1 MSEANQN
8 KPSPEGGAGAPKKK
22 LKLLIIVVLV
32 VVLIGGGGGF
42 YYWRASSVSAAEA
55 SDSKGGKNGE
65 KKSRAKAEAENSG
78 DEAASDDEEKPAKK
92 SGKSAAATSL
102 KEALPNDEE
111 VKHIIEM
118 QPFIVNLADSEQA
131 RYLRLTV
138 NLGVGGEAAE
148 STKPDQLFLNRIR
161 NAMLAVLTTKNSA
174 DVLSIEGK
182 SKLRKELLKAAQAA
196 SEEPKVEAIYITDFI
211 VQL

>member
-1 MSEANQN
+1 MSESDKN
-8 KPSPEGGAGAPKKK
+8 KPHGDAAGAPKKK
-22 LKLLIIVVLV
+22 VKLLIIIVLTI
-32 VVLIGGGGGF
+32 VLIGGGGGF
-42 YYWRASSVSAAEA
+42 YYWRASAVSAAETA
-55 SDSKGGKNGE
+55 DAKSGKSGD
-65 KKSRAKAEAENSG
+65 KKSRAKADAEESS
-78 DEAASDDEEKPAKK
+78 DESDSEESEKPAKK
-92 SGKSAAATSL
+92 SGKSAATTSL
-102 KEALPNDEE
+102 KEALPHDDD

-118 QPFIVNLADSEQA
+118 QPFIVNLADSDQA

-138 NLGVGGEAAE
+138 NLGVGEGAE
-148 STKPDQLFLNRIR
+148 SEKPAPLFLNRVR

-174 DVLSIEGK
+174 DVLNVEGK